1 MGGIVGGLVIFC
13 LYLGICKII
22 SLVISSRILNI
33 EDYDKLGD

>member
-13 LYLGICKII
+13 LYLRICKII